1 MPSLPY
7 LFQISVSSGGVPKL
21 PVAEARVS
29 RDGVEGDSH
38 RNTELHGGPERAI
51 CLYSLEKLQALQQEG
66 HSIQA
71 GSAGENFTVAG
82 LDWDQLSPG
91 DRLRIGDTVMIEI
104 VSFCAPCK
112 HNARWFHDGK
122 FSRMSQ
128 KVHPG
133 WSRLYARVVSEGTVH
148 QGDSIGI
155 EIESKRSVG

>member
-7 LFQISVSSGGVPKL
+7 LFQISVSPGGVPKL

-29 RDGVEGDSH
+29 REGVEGDSH
-38 RNTELHGGPERAI
+38 RNTELHGGPDRAI

-66 HSIQA
+66 HPIQA
-71 GSAGENFTVAG
+71 GSAGENFTLAG

-91 DRLRIGDTVMIEI
+91 DRLRIGEDVVIEI

-112 HNARWFHDGK
+112 HNARWFLEGK

-128 KVHPG
+128 KTHPG
-133 WSRLYARVVSEGTVH
+133 WSRLYARVVSEGTVR

-155 EIESKRSVG
+155 ERVSQRSVG